1 MSRRRKCSRKP
12 RHITGNSNRYF
23 FGLELLSAD
32 YLYQPEN
39 HTWVYWED
47 GESCWGQS
55 WCDVHT
61 LAAAIHHLKKHKEI
75 PAGTKAVLVS
85 GYHGKPDVILT
96 VRKSWR
102 RLHMDE
108 EITDGD

>member
-23 FGLELLSAD
+23 FGLELLNAD

-39 HTWVYWED
+39 HKWVYWED
-47 GESCWGQS
+47 GKSCWGQS

-61 LAAAIHHLKKHKEI
+61 LKAAIHHLKKHKEI
-75 PAGTKAVLVS
+75 PAGEIFLLRSAYMGMPDIKLVV
-85 GYHGKPDVILT
+85 KT
-96 VRKSWR
+96 SWR
-102 RLHMDE
+102 
-108 EITDGD
+108 